1 MDPFAGA
8 LFAGLGISILMITI
22 LPAFLM
28 LVSLIYVALR
38 VRDSRAE
45 HPDPELGLK
54 TVYWLLYTIGIILV
68 HMGFTVLVSHWLTD
82 LELTG
87 PARMGRGAFVGG
99 NFGNDD
105 WSPASRTGWALVISG
120 SVTSLA
126 FYLIASLGTRN
137 REWPTVRRVF
147 TGGRIA
153 IAGLIVIVTFT
164 FLMVLQFQ
172 KDLPPGGIYETSL
185 ASLAVWLPSLAIHV
199 FLFRW
204 GGTPPYHVPSDA
216 TSPSHKRTRPNY
228 ISDEEDL
235 PEVAPAQPADVQ
247 DESVSPKRR
256 AAQNQEFDED
266 ERPRRR
272 PRDDD

>member
-8 LFAGLGISILMITI
+8 LFAGLGFSILMIAV
-22 LPAFLM
+22 LPSFLM

-38 VRDSRAE
+38 VRDARNE

-54 TVYWLLYTIGIILV
+54 TVYWLLYTIGIVLV
-68 HMGFTVLVSHWLTD
+68 HMGFTVLVSHWLSE

-87 PARMGRGAFVGG
+87 PARMGRGAFGRG
-99 NFGNDD
+99 NFADD
-105 WSPASRTGWALVISG
+105 EWSSASRTGWALVASG
-120 SVTSLA
+120 SMTTIA

-153 IAGLIVIVTFT
+153 VAGLIVIVTFT
-164 FLMVLQFQ
+164 FLMVMQFQ

-185 ASLAVWLPSLAIHV
+185 AAFAVWLPSLAIHV

-204 GGTPPYHVPSDA
+204 GGTPKYHVQLDEPS
-216 TSPSHKRTRPNY
+216 PKRSRPNY
-228 ISDEEDL
+228 IEEDEL
-235 PEVAPAQPADVQ
+235 PEVTPAPPANRNDAQLPQ
-247 DESVSPKRR
+247 RR
-256 AAQNQEFDED
+256 RMDDIQEVEED

-272 PRDDD
+272 PRDVEN